1 MLTDEIKTFARL
13 KYLYHSFVQPGV
25 PNIMKLINGEVE
37 GLKHVQK
44 ITDSFIKYPR
54 ERTKRRSS
62 TSCLNP

>member
-25 PNIMKLINGEVE
+25 PNLMKLINREVE
-37 GLKHVQK
+37 GLKNVQK

-54 ERTKRRSS
+54 ERKKAQFYFLS
-62 TSCLNP
+62 